1 MRDDLD
7 LGVLCHMVIN
17 PFAPPCALSHSPAR
31 HIVCLGALPCEVQDV
46 PPGTQKYVIR
56 PITIYQPGPG
66 EFQILKY

>member
-17 PFAPPCALSHSPAR
+17 PITPPCAWRHSPAR
-31 HIVCLGALPCEVQDV
+31 NIVCLETLLCEVQDV
-46 PPGTQKYVIR
+46 PPGTQKYIIR

-66 EFQILKY
+66 ESQILK